1 MARGTHSS
9 FHLLN
14 RMCMVVVL
22 LCFLHICISL
32 VFYIRSMDIKFTFV
46 QNQQSNNGMHA
57 SWIGHI
63 SSSASNHNQN
73 VLSIQDDKQV
83 EVNKDQQDDLQAS
96 PVHPEKHSGGTK
108 SKHLEKCPETSP
120 LLVGP
125 LWVEFDIQVSLEK
138 IKKENPNVLM
148 GGRYR
153 PKDCMALQKVAII
166 IPFRNRNEHL
176 KYWLYYLH
184 PILQR
189 QQMDYGVFI
198 INQDGDGAF
207 NRAKLLNI
215 GYVEALKQYDYD
227 CFIFSDIDIIP
238 MDDRNLYKCFG
249 GPRHLSVLV
258 DTLDFR
264 GSWTAGTTPPL
275 PVEAPEQWR
284 FALEKQETQ
293 GCTWCLRW
301 FAKCTS
307 PECPLPRS
315 AMGLEELP
323 ADDEH
328 TGEPAITILE
338 ELTSFKTRGVCA
350 LSEPSSSG
358 LKDVRS
364 YGK

>member
-264 GSWTAGTTPPL
+264 L
-275 PVEAPEQWR
+275 PHPQFFGGITSMNKEQFQMVNGYPNNYWGWGGEDDDLSKRFNLLKHTEETMVKDGLNSLSYKVIKIEKKDLYTNITVDVENPR
-284 FALEKQETQ
+284 
-293 GCTWCLRW
+293 
-301 FAKCTS
+301 TS
-307 PECPLPRS
+307 
-315 AMGLEELP
+315 
-323 ADDEH
+323 
-328 TGEPAITILE
+328 
-338 ELTSFKTRGVCA
+338 V
-350 LSEPSSSG
+350 
-358 LKDVRS
+358 
-364 YGK
+364 